1 MLTVTIQRLV
11 SNAVYEDRP
20 YTHTVVART
29 ISGAEISMEANAGA
43 LSDNDVGVTIAAEIG
58 AQSMHPIKKIDNDRS
73 NIVPADHDSVDIY
86 GRIIS
91 IDPSTQH
98 PLEIQV
104 DNGLIRA
111 YVRDSSGIEIGDH
124 VFISRA
130 QLYLRS
136 LDR

>member
-20 YTHTVVART
+20 YTHTVIARA
-29 ISGAEISMEANAGA
+29 ISGTEISMGANAGT
-43 LSDNDVGVTIAAEIG
+43 LSDNDVGITVAAEID
-58 AQSMHPIKKIDNDRS
+58 AQSMHPIKEVNNDRS

-86 GRIIS
+86 GRITS

-104 DNGLIRA
+104 DDGSIRA
-111 YVRDSSGIEIGDH
+111 YVRDSSETEIGDH